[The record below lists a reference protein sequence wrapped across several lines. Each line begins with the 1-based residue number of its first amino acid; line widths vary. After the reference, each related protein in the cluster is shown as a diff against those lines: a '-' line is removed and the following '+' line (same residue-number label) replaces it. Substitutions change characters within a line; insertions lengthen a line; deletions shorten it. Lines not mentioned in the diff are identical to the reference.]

1 MMEGTNQYRVVK
13 DYYLSD
19 EEETIEWHDHEV
31 FNNFEDAWAKMKRLK
46 NSGALS
52 CTDMWWLNKKGED
65 FDISGQNL
73 SRKLLWRVEWL

>member
-13 DYYLSD
+13 DYFLPD
-19 EEETIEWHDHEV
+19 EEENIEWHDHEV
-31 FNNFEDAWAKMKRLK
+31 FNNFEDAWAKMKRLM
-46 NSGALS
+46 SYGALS

-73 SRKLLWRVEWL
+73 SRKLPWRVEWL